1 MKPIENIENTFQFH
15 SNTIVQAGAGTG
27 KTTALINFY
36 LKLLGEIRD
45 RRCTSVPHFINID
58 EIVAIT
64 FTEKAANQMK
74 ERIRVAIDE
83 KISDAIKEELADNE
97 LAIFWR
103 ERKEELFKANINT
116 IHGFCSSILRE
127 YSIEANIDRESTIL
141 EELEAD
147 IILEDLID
155 SLLKEKVKDK
165 NEEVIKLLYDYGFS
179 GSTYLKGL
187 KDSLLSI
194 YKKMREVDWVEKL
207 KNEKLG
213 TDGLRQSPFSPIFLM
228 KENKYY
234 EKLINTIKDLDTK
247 IKLVKPVFNS
257 REESYIGL
265 LNSWNKFKSK
275 IISSGSAFIGNGL
288 KPFPNS
294 TSLIEELVHIEEFI
308 DLKRLP
314 RKVVSGEGE
323 YDLSK
328 IVKVVKETITSDKV
342 ESGLIPLISQILSYP
357 SVLCIYRL
365 IVEIDDMYTEEKR
378 RLNGVDFTDLQIF
391 TRNLLRD
398 NLKVRKELKEKFKV
412 ILVDEFQDTN
422 ALQQQ
427 IIFYLAED
435 EKNEG
440 IYPDIKLSDRKLF
453 LIGDPKQSIYKFRGA
468 DVSIFNRVKA
478 KILGDNAGDFITFNT
493 NYRSKKAIIDFVNAL
508 FSEVFALPKNAKVHS
523 IVSKDFEIDYV
534 TDKHQLTAHRS
545 SIDSRLVEIIEMDIQ
560 DVVDKTRSIEAEVIA
575 QRILQIVNKQDS
587 EIKVY
592 DKDEKQV
599 SPLFKHITILLHK
612 FTQLDIYEDALR
624 KYNIP
629 YYVVKGRGFYK
640 NQEILDVYNFLS
652 VLINPTDTVTLVGIL
667 RSPFFEVSDEG
678 IFLLS
683 RSYDLR
689 EFFIL
694 NEEPIKEATY
704 LSEFD
709 REKFSEAL
717 TLFRKLAIL
726 KDRIAISEL
735 IEFILDKTDYLSV
748 ISATNQGMQKVAN
761 IKKLIRIASDF
772 EAKAGFSLREFINY
786 LERLI
791 NTEPV
796 EADLQILYEEDNVV
810 KVMTIH
816 QAKGLQF
823 PIVIVPDIGQT
834 APPATND
841 RILFDEGLGVA
852 LKVYSPEIL
861 SHKNTIV
868 YNKIVNI
875 EKAKD
880 IAESKRLFYV
890 AITRAQ
896 DYLIISS
903 SKSRNTPNN
912 SWLQYIEQNYEKLSG
927 TVIQKKASDF
937 SVQGEDEK
945 FSQNIP
951 RTPLKRGMESL
962 FEKYKDNFMIGN
974 KIPLPLDQKQQIVGA
989 GFPHPVLEGDET
1001 SPLQIEKY
1009 VDEDKIIKRIVE
1021 PAKSISRELILNV
1034 TAINNYTLCERAFYL
1049 ESILK
1054 IKTEKIFD
1062 SEEDGTDEANPSTL
1076 FYEKSAMELGSIAHK
1091 ILELFD
1097 VKSTEKDIAKKTEE
1111 LCGLFNLD
1119 ISSEEAKQLIV
1130 NIEKLLQSKE
1140 FKNVKKAK
1148 KTYREIP
1155 FSFLIEDKEH
1165 LKFFV
1170 NGKIDILLE
1179 NMNGTYSI
1187 MDYKYATFN
1196 GSKSINE
1203 YLTQLSIYYY
1213 ALSLYEGITVDS
1225 VYLVFLRDKLHFEKL
1240 KLDLPKEIKSRLL
1253 KIGYEIVE
1261 KISRNDEKFWKKCE
1275 DKKRCSGCSYNM
1287 LCG

>member
-1 MKPIENIENTFQFH
+1 MKPTENIENVCQFN

-27 KTTALINFY
+27 KTTALINLY
-36 LKLLGEIRD
+36 LQLLEGIKAQRI
-45 RRCTSVPHFINID
+45 TID

-74 ERIRVAIDE
+74 ERIRIEIDK
-83 KISDAIKEELADNE
+83 KISEAIKKELVGNE
-97 LAIFWR
+97 SLKFWR

-127 YSIEANIDRESTIL
+127 HSIEANIDREFTIL
-141 EELEAD
+141 VELEAD

-165 NEEVIKLLYDYGFS
+165 NKEVTKLLYDYGFG
-179 GSTYLKGL
+179 GSAYLKGL

-194 YKKMREVDWVEKL
+194 YKKMREVDWIEKL
-207 KNEKLG
+207 KSEKSG
-213 TDGLRQSPFSPIFLM
+213 TDNLRQSPIFPM
-228 KENKYY
+228 EENKYY

-247 IKLVKPVFNS
+247 IKRVKPVFNN
-257 REESYIGL
+257 REESYVGL
-265 LNSWNKFKSK
+265 LNSWNKFRSK
-275 IISSGSAFIGNGL
+275 LISSG
-288 KPFPNS
+288 NS
-294 TSLIEELVHIEEFI
+294 LVGTEQCSVPTDKSFIEELVHIEEF
-308 DLKRLP
+308 LNLRGLP
-314 RKVVSGEGE
+314 RKLGSGEGE

-328 IVKVVKETITSDKV
+328 MVREIKETITSEKV

-357 SVLCIYRL
+357 SVLCIYKL
-365 IVEIDDMYTEEKR
+365 IVEIDDVYNEEKR
-378 RLNGVDFTDLQIF
+378 RLNCVDFTDLQIF

-398 NLKVRKELKEKFKV
+398 NLKVRKELKEKFKA

-440 IYPDIKLSDRKLF
+440 VYPDIKLSDRKLF

-468 DVSIFNRVKA
+468 DVSIFNKVKD
-478 KILGDNAGDFITFNT
+478 KIKSDNVGEIKKLST
-493 NYRSKKAIIDFVNAL
+493 NYRSQKPIIDFVNAL
-508 FSEVFALPKNAKVHS
+508 FSEVF
-523 IVSKDFEIDYV
+523 KDFEINYD
-534 TDKHQLTAHRS
+534 QLTAHRS
-545 SIDSRLVEIIEMDIQ
+545 GIDSKLVEIIEVDIQ
-560 DVVDKTRSIEAEVIA
+560 DVMDKTRNIEAEVIV
-575 QRILQIVNKQDS
+575 QRILQIVNTQGS

-592 DKDEKQV
+592 DKDEKPI

-640 NQEILDVYNFLS
+640 NQEILDIYNFLS
-652 VLINPTDTVTLVGIL
+652 VLINPTDTVTLFGIL

-683 RSYDLR
+683 RNYDLR

-694 NEEPIKEATY
+694 DKEHIKKATY

-709 REKFSEAL
+709 RKKFSEAL
-717 TLFRKLAIL
+717 SLFKELDIL
-726 KDRIAISEL
+726 KDRVAVSEL
-735 IEFILDKTDYLSV
+735 IEFILNKTDYLSV

-772 EAKAGFSLREFINY
+772 ESKTSFSLREFINY

-791 NTEPV
+791 DTEPI
-796 EADLQILYEEDNVV
+796 EADLQILNEEDNVV

-823 PIVIVPDIGQT
+823 PIVIIPDIGQT
-834 APPATND
+834 APLATND
-841 RILFDEGLGVA
+841 RILFGERFGVA

-861 SHKNTIV
+861 SHKNTVV
-868 YNKIVNI
+868 YNKIVTI

-927 TVIQKKASDF
+927 IIIQKKASDF
-937 SVQGEDEK
+937 GIQYEDRII
-945 FSQNIP
+945 SQESQP
-951 RTPLKRGMESL
+951 VSL
-962 FEKYKDNFMIGN
+962 FEKYKDNFIIGN
-974 KIPLPLDQKQQIVGA
+974 KIPLPSYQ
-989 GFPHPVLEGDET
+989 T
-1001 SPLQIEKY
+1001 EKY
-1009 VDEDKIIKRIVE
+1009 VDEDRVIKRIIE
-1021 PAKSISRELILNV
+1021 PSNLVSKELTLNA

-1062 SEEDGTDEANPSTL
+1062 REVDEADKTNQPTV
-1076 FYEKSAMELGSIAHK
+1076 FYEKSAIELGSIAHK

-1097 VKSTEKDIAKKTEE
+1097 MKSTEKEIAKKTEE

-1130 NIEKLLQSKE
+1130 NIEKLFQSKE
-1140 FKNVKKAK
+1140 FEKVKKAK
-1148 KTYREIP
+1148 KIYREVP
-1155 FSFLIEDKEH
+1155 FSFFIKDKEG
-1165 LKFFV
+1165 LKFLI
-1170 NGKIDILLE
+1170 NGIIDILLE
-1179 NMNGTYSI
+1179 NMDGTYSM

-1196 GSKSINE
+1196 ESKSINQ

-1213 ALSLYEGITVDS
+1213 ALSLSKGITVDS

-1240 KLDLPKEIKSRLL
+1240 KMDLPEEIKSRLL

-1261 KISRNDEKFWKKCE
+1261 KISRNNEKCWKKCE
-1275 DKKRCSGCSYNM
+1275 DGERCIYCSYSM